1 MSKRGAER
9 PAGSRAPGLDSL
21 ETAVDRAIAEVR
33 AARERAARGEERAE
47 QSAAM
52 LRQFVEG
59 EEDPGTLSRRVQAL
73 EAENRDLRRRIERG
87 RAGIDRIAAGIRFLE
102 DRR

>member
-1 MSKRGAER
+1 MSKRGVER
-9 PAGSRAPGLDSL
+9 SAGSRAPGLDSL
-21 ETAVDRAIAEVR
+21 ETAVDLAIAEVR

-59 EEDPGTLSRRVQAL
+59 EEDPGTLSRRVQEL
-73 EAENRDLRRRIERG
+73 EAENRDLRRRIELG
-87 RAGIDRIAAGIRFLE
+87 RAGIDRIAASIRFME
-102 DRR
+102 DRQ